1 MVSET
6 PKPQKPIPPNP
17 PWSPGQSG
25 NPKGRPKGTSLT
37 LTLRKLLDTP
47 VPGKDITYAEAVIRR
62 LVAEAMK
69 GSTKAANIIL
79 ERIDGKVIQQVE
91 VTTPDPHG
99 IESVTDEQLYAMLNR
114 KTCE

>member
-1 MVSET
+1 
-6 PKPQKPIPPNP
+6 
-17 PWSPGQSG
+17 
-25 NPKGRPKGTSLT
+25 
-37 LTLRKLLDTP
+37 
-47 VPGKDITYAEAVIRR
+47 
-62 LVAEAMK
+62 MK